1 MVIQQQLYM
10 AQSDIPNIHLGKYC
24 DITKLED

>member
-10 AQSDIPNIHLGKYC
+10 EQSDIPNIHLAKYC